1 MKDYIK
7 LLLFFIVLGLTAYTG
22 SQNLS
27 NTLLLILGIF
37 VGFTVFFILARRGC
51 LNIKIKEGR

>member
-7 LLLFFIVLGLTAYTG
+7 LLMFFALLALMAYIG

-27 NTLLLILGIF
+27 NTLLVLLGMF
-37 VGFTVFFILARRGC
+37 VGFTVFFLLARKGW
-51 LNIKIKEGR
+51 LDIKIKEGR